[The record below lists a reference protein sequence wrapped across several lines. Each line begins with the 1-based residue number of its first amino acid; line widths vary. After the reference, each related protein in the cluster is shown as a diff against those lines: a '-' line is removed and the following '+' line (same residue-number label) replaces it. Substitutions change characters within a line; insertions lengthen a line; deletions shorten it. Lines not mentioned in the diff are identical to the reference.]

1 MNKSLINIGT
11 AVCRLI
17 GQFTNKNISIN
28 KNSLPPVPAM
38 VKFAKMH
45 SIETML
51 YAGLK
56 KSGFTDDELGD
67 LPEQAELLSFC
78 QIKNDAFAA
87 RLSANFSNA
96 GIEHMIIKG
105 IEFSKYYPPKL
116 LRTSTDIDFYMSGK
130 DAEKVA
136 RGLEERE
143 FTRIEDDCTVI
154 ALVKKPYSHIEIHTN
169 FDAATKKQSRFYADL
184 LKNAEYKNNSR
195 RYFSDENNLLFALL
209 HLYKHFSKSGAGVRM
224 LLDIYLIQKK
234 CIFDRESIQ
243 KKTADLGIDNFFNS
257 VCEISG
263 YLFEGKSLD
272 ERLFPALEFFLSSGT
287 FGTNDNY
294 LTVNAAKHDS
304 KTSKIKNYLKNDIGF
319 SNENIK
325 NKYPL
330 TKKYPIFIPYFHIH
344 RVVSGLIHKKD
355 VVTQVKNDSK
365 VITSDE
371 NEKQLLEVME
381 LMGINIKS

>member
-1 MNKSLINIGT
+1 MNKTLITVGT

-17 GQFTNKNISIN
+17 GQFTNKNIHIN
-28 KNSLPPVPAM
+28 KNSLPPVPTM

-56 KSGFTDDELGD
+56 ESGFTDDELGD

-130 DAEKVA
+130 DAERVA
-136 RGLEERE
+136 RGLEERG

-154 ALVKKPYSHIEIHTN
+154 ALAKKPCSHIEIHTGFN
-169 FDAATKKQSRFYADL
+169 AVNKKQSKFYADL
-184 LKNAEYKNNSR
+184 LKNALYKNNSR
-195 RYFSDENNLLFALL
+195 RYFSEENNLLFALL

-234 CIFDRESIQ
+234 CIFDIESIQ
-243 KKTADLGIDNFFNS
+243 KKTADLGIDKFFNS
-257 VCEISG
+257 VCEISD

-272 ERLFPALEFFLSSGT
+272 NRMLPALEFFFSSGT
-287 FGTNDNY
+287 FGTNNAY
-294 LTVNAAKHDS
+294 LTINAAKYNG
-304 KTSKIKNYLKNDIGF
+304 KTSKIKNYLKSEAGF

-330 TKKYPIFIPYFHIH
+330 AKKFPMLLPYFHVH
-344 RVVSGLIHKKD
+344 RVVSGFIHKGKS
-355 VVTQVKNDSK
+355 VGRVITDSK
-365 VITSDE
+365 VVTSD
-371 NEKQLLEVME
+371 NAGKQLIEVME
-381 LMGINIKS
+381 LMGIN

>member
-1 MNKSLINIGT
+1 MNNALITTGT

-17 GQFTNKNISIN
+17 GQFTNKNIDID

-45 SIETML
+45 NIETML

-56 KSGFTDDELGD
+56 KCGFSDDELGD
-67 LPEQAELLSFC
+67 LPKQAELLSFC
-78 QIKNDAFAA
+78 QIKNDALAA

-96 GIEHMIIKG
+96 NIEYMILKG
-105 IEFSKYYPPKL
+105 IEFSKYYPPEL
-116 LRTSTDIDFYMSGK
+116 LRTSTDIDFYMSSR
-130 DAEKVA
+130 DAERVA
-136 RGLEERE
+136 KALEERG
-143 FTRIEDDCTVI
+143 FTRIEDDFGEI
-154 ALVKKPYSHIEIHTN
+154 ALVRKPYSHIEIHTN
-169 FDAATKKQSRFYADL
+169 FDAVTKKQADFYADL
-184 LKNAEYKNNSR
+184 LENAQYKNDSR
-195 RYFSDENNLLFALL
+195 RYFSDEDNLLVALL
-209 HLYKHFSKSGAGVRM
+209 HLYKHFLRSGAGVRM
-224 LLDIYLIQKK
+224 LLDIHIILKK

-243 KKTADLGIDNFFNS
+243 KSTADIEIDKFFNS
-257 VCEISG
+257 VYEISS

-294 LTVNAAKHDS
+294 LTVNAAKHDG

-330 TKKYPIFIPYFHIH
+330 AKKYPVFIPYFHMH

>member
-1 MNKSLINIGT
+1 MNNALITTGT

-17 GQFTNKNISIN
+17 GQFTNKNIDIN

-45 SIETML
+45 NIETML

-56 KSGFTDDELGD
+56 KCGFTDDELDD
-67 LPEQAELLSFC
+67 LPKQAELLSFC
-78 QIKNDAFAA
+78 QIKNDALAA

-96 GIEHMIIKG
+96 GIEHMILKG
-105 IEFSKYYPPKL
+105 IEFSKYYPPEL
-116 LRTSTDIDFYMSGK
+116 LRTSTDIDFYMSSR
-130 DAEKVA
+130 DAERVA
-136 RGLEERE
+136 KALEERG
-143 FTRIEDDCTVI
+143 FTRIEDDFGEI

-169 FDAATKKQSRFYADL
+169 FDAVTKKQANFYADL
-184 LKNAEYKNNSR
+184 LENAQYKNDSR
-195 RYFSDENNLLFALL
+195 RYFSDEDNLLVALL
-209 HLYKHFSKSGAGVRM
+209 HLYKHFLSSGAGVRM
-224 LLDIYLIQKK
+224 LLDIHIILKK
-234 CIFDRESIQ
+234 YIPDRESFQ
-243 KKTADLGIDNFFNS
+243 KRTADIGIDKFFNS
-257 VCEISG
+257 VYEISG

-294 LTVNAAKHDS
+294 LTVNAAKHDG

-330 TKKYPIFIPYFHIH
+330 AKKYPVFIPYFHMH